1 MKNISIPISIGE
13 LIDKITILEIKKNQ
27 IQGSKLINIKKELS
41 QLEIALKNSQILI
54 DQELLKK
61 LKKINSELWS
71 IEDKIR
77 LKEKDKDFSD
87 EFIELARSVYIKN
100 DERAFI
106 KKQINLK
113 YASNIIEEKS
123 YSEYS

>member
-71 IEDKIR
+71 IEDKIKHNYYHFYNQFSR
-77 LKEKDKDFSD
+77 KQRDKLYKKLKET
-87 EFIELARSVYIKN
+87 L
-100 DERAFI
+100 
-106 KKQINLK
+106 
-113 YASNIIEEKS
+113 
-123 YSEYS
+123 